1 MSTVRIPTPLRPYA
15 DGLKEVETSAGTVRT
30 VLLDLA
36 ARYPALRPHLFN
48 GDGKVRPYINVFVN
62 DQDIRSLRGED
73 TPLAPS
79 DRVMIVPSIAGGGL
93 QPVDHAA
100 LRANQAVIIGTLAG
114 SYIAGAS
121 ALPVLVGVLMLVGA
135 GRARPAFGWV
145 YAWLRR
151 AGVLRPDVLPD
162 NPEPHRFA
170 QFLGGIFLLGAG
182 AAFALDL
189 PFVGWFLVGLVALLA
204 GINLFAGVCVGC
216 VLYYWLARVHLP
228 GFTKV
233 PPPGAQAG
241 RRPTD

>member
-15 DGLKEVETSAGTVRT
+15 DGLKEVETSAATVQA

-36 ARYPALRPHLFN
+36 VRYPALRPHLFN

-79 DRVMIVPSIAGGGL
+79 DRVMIVPSIAGGSL

-100 LRANQAVIIGTLAG
+100 LRANQAVIIGMLAG
-114 SYIAGAS
+114 GYIAGAP
-121 ALPVLVGVLMLVGA
+121 ALPVLVGVLMLIGSA
-135 GRARPAFGWV
+135 RARPAFGWI

-151 AGVLRPDVLPD
+151 SALLRPDVLQD

-170 QFLGGIFLLGAG
+170 QTLGGLFLLAAG
-182 AAFALDL
+182 AAFALGL
-189 PFVGWFLVGLVALLA
+189 APVGWILTGLVALLA

-216 VLYYWLARVHLP
+216 AVYYWLARIHLP
-228 GFTKV
+228 GFTKS
-233 PPPGAQAG
+233 PPPGVQPG
-241 RRPTD
+241 RRPTG